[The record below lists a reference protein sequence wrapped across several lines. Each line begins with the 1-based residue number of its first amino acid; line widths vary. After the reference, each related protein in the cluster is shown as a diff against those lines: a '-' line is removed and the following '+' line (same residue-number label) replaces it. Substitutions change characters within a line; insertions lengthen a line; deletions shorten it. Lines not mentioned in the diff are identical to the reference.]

1 MAINGSR
8 KIRIRQKQSKVK
20 PYTARSDTGWW
31 NHILLFPMATDG
43 KSCSCI
49 SDRSLYAGGWLQ
61 AVYSYTVVP
70 SSKTQY
76 SHTGQKRSRL
86 STVITPPGGGKH
98 SANDPLTQSVLSVFN
113 KLITNRRH
121 FTVTTLHQRLLLIC
135 HHSSKQL
142 RIQRWFIY
150 IIKIT
155 PTNDSKKSANKK
167 LKSNHAF

>member
-86 STVITPPGGGKH
+86 STVITPPGGVSIVQMIH
-98 SANDPLTQSVLSVFN
+98 WRSLCCQYLTSWSPTEDISLSP
-113 KLITNRRH
+113 H
-121 FTVTTLHQRLLLIC
+121 FIKDCCWFATTVQNSCAYKGGLYTL
-135 HHSSKQL
+135 
-142 RIQRWFIY
+142 
-150 IIKIT
+150 
-155 PTNDSKKSANKK
+155 
-167 LKSNHAF
+167 